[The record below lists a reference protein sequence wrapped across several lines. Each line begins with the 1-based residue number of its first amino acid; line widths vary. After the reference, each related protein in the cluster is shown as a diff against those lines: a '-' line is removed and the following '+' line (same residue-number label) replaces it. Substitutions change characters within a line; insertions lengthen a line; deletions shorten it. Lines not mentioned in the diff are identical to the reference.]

1 MLRHFH
7 KLVRNILFVSLV
19 SALSSC
25 WLFNQPTLDIQ
36 GHRGARG
43 LFPENTLIGF
53 RKTIEMGIT
62 TLELD
67 LGLTKGLVPVVS
79 HDPYLNQNLCLDSNG
94 YSIATD
100 TLGYG
105 PLISNLTLKE
115 IKTFDCGSLNPDVL
129 RFPQPPR
136 KNIPGEKIP
145 TLQEVFDLLAEYP
158 EKNIWLNIEIKIV
171 PKSKVAAPVDE
182 FVKAVVQVI
191 NQNNAAGKV
200 NIQSFDWQVLE
211 SVKIQA
217 PYIKTAALLGQSTFK
232 SINDSVPSP
241 WLNGIHFENSGGTA
255 LAILQK
261 AENYVDIFSPS
272 WQLIIPKD
280 PLFLGNTVKELEMN
294 GFPVI
299 PWTINRTKIMEKVIL
314 EGVDGIITDYPD
326 SLIMVMENM
335 GIKKK

>member
-1 MLRHFH
+1 MG
-7 KLVRNILFVSLV
+7 
-19 SALSSC
+19 SALLSC
-25 WLFNQPTLDIQ
+25 WLFYPPALDIQ

-43 LFPENTLIGF
+43 LFPENTLVGF
-53 RKTIEMGIT
+53 RKTIEMGVT

-67 LGLTKGLVPVVS
+67 LNLSKDLGLIVY
-79 HDPYLNQNLCLDSNG
+79 HDPYINQNLCLDDNG
-94 YSIATD
+94 DSIATD
-100 TLGYG
+100 MFGYG

-145 TLQEVFDLLAEYP
+145 ILQEVFDLLAEYP
-158 EKNIWLNIEIKIV
+158 EKNIWLNIELKI
-171 PKSKVAAPVDE
+171 STEFQLTAPIDA

-191 NQNNAAGKV
+191 NHNSAANKV

-217 PYIKTAALLGQSTFK
+217 PYIKTAALLGQFTFK

-241 WLNGIHFENSGGTA
+241 WLNGIHFEKSGSTA
-255 LAILQK
+255 LTMLKK
-261 AENYVDIFSPS
+261 AENYIDIFSPS
-272 WQLIIPKD
+272 WRLIMPED
-280 PLFLGNTVKELEMN
+280 SLFLGNTVNELKNN

-299 PWTINRTKIMEKVIL
+299 PWTINRTKTMEKVIL
-314 EGVDGIITDYPD
+314 QDVDGIITDYPD
-326 SLIMVMENM
+326 SLLMVMKKM
-335 GIKKK
+335 GIIKR

>member
-1 MLRHFH
+1 M
-7 KLVRNILFVSLV
+7 VSILL
-19 SALSSC
+19 SC
-25 WLFNQPTLDIQ
+25 WLFYPPTLDIQ

-43 LFPENTLIGF
+43 LFPENTLVGF
-53 RKTIEMGIT
+53 RKTIEMGVT

-67 LGLTKGLVPVVS
+67 LNLSKDLGLIVY
-79 HDPYLNQNLCLDSNG
+79 HDPYINQNLCLDANG
-94 YSIATD
+94 DSIATD
-100 TLGYG
+100 MLGYG

-145 TLQEVFDLLAEYP
+145 ILQEVFDLLAEYP
-158 EKNIWLNIEIKIV
+158 EKNIWLNIEIKISPEFQV
-171 PKSKVAAPVDE
+171 TAPIDV

-191 NQNNAAGKV
+191 NHNSAANKV

-217 PYIKTAALLGQSTFK
+217 PYIKTAALLGQFTFK

-241 WLNGIHFENSGGTA
+241 WLNGIHFEKSGSTA
-255 LAILQK
+255 LTMLKK
-261 AENYVDIFSPS
+261 AENYIDIFSPS
-272 WQLIIPKD
+272 WRLIMPED
-280 PLFLGNTVKELEMN
+280 SLFLGNTVNELKNN

-299 PWTINRTKIMEKVIL
+299 PWTINRTKTMEKVIL
-314 EGVDGIITDYPD
+314 QGVDGIITDYPD
-326 SLIMVMENM
+326 SLLMVMKKM
-335 GIKKK
+335 GIIKR

>member
-7 KLVRNILFVSLV
+7 KLVRKILFVLLV
-19 SALSSC
+19 STLSSC
-25 WLFNQPTLDIQ
+25 WLFYQPTLDIQ

-53 RKTIEMGIT
+53 RKTIEMGVT

-67 LGLTKGLVPVVS
+67 LGLTKDLIPVVS
-79 HDPYLNQNLCLDSNG
+79 HDPYLNQNLCLDANG
-94 YSIATD
+94 DSIATD

-158 EKNIWLNIEIKIV
+158 NNNIWLNIEIKIV
-171 PKSKVAAPVDE
+171 PKSQVTTPVDG

-255 LAILQK
+255 LAILHEAQ
-261 AENYVDIFSPS
+261 NYVDIFSPS
-272 WQLIIPKD
+272 WRLIMPKD
-280 PLFLGNTVKELEMN
+280 SLFLGNTVNELKNN

-299 PWTINRTKIMEKVIL
+299 PWTINRTKTMEKVIL
-314 EGVDGIITDYPD
+314 QGVDGIITDYPD
-326 SLIMVMENM
+326 SLLMVMKKM
-335 GIKKK
+335 GIIKR

>member
-7 KLVRNILFVSLV
+7 KLVKQILFVSLV
-19 SALSSC
+19 SFLFSC
-25 WLFNQPTLDIQ
+25 LLFYPTTLDIQ

-53 RKTIEMGIT
+53 RKTIEMGVT

-79 HDPYLNQNLCLDSNG
+79 HDPYLNQNLCLDANG
-94 YSIATD
+94 DSIAID

-171 PKSKVAAPVDE
+171 PKSKVAAPVNE

-255 LAILQK
+255 LTMLQE
-261 AENYVDIFSPS
+261 AENYIDIFSPF
-272 WQLIIPKD
+272 WRLIMPKD
-280 PLFLGNTVKELEMN
+280 SLFLGNTVDELKNN

-299 PWTINRTKIMEKVIL
+299 PWTINRTKTMEKVIL
-314 EGVDGIITDYPD
+314 LGVDGIITDYPD
-326 SLIMVMENM
+326 SLLMVMKKM
-335 GIKKK
+335 GIKRR

>member
-7 KLVRNILFVSLV
+7 KLVKQILFVSLV
-19 SALSSC
+19 SFLFSC
-25 WLFNQPTLDIQ
+25 LLFYPTTLDIQ

-53 RKTIEMGIT
+53 RKTIEMGVT

-67 LGLTKGLVPVVS
+67 LGLTKGLVPVVC
-79 HDPYLNQNLCLDSNG
+79 HDPYLNQNLCLDANG
-94 YSIATD
+94 DSIETD

-158 EKNIWLNIEIKIV
+158 NNNIWLNIEIKIV
-171 PKSKVAAPVDE
+171 PKSQVTTPVDG

-255 LAILQK
+255 LAILHEAQ
-261 AENYVDIFSPS
+261 NYVDIFSPS
-272 WQLIIPKD
+272 WRLIMPKD
-280 PLFLGNTVKELEMN
+280 SLFLGNTVNELKNN

-299 PWTINRTKIMEKVIL
+299 PWTINRTKTMEKVIL
-314 EGVDGIITDYPD
+314 LGVDGIITDYPD
-326 SLIMVMENM
+326 SLLMVMKKM
-335 GIKKK
+335 GIKKR

>member
-1 MLRHFH
+1 MLIHFH
-7 KLVRNILFVSLV
+7 KLVRQITFVLLV

-25 WLFNQPTLDIQ
+25 WLFYQPTLDIQ

-53 RKTIEMGIT
+53 RKTIEMGVT

-67 LGLTKGLVPVVS
+67 LGLTKGLIPVVS
-79 HDPYLNQNLCLDSNG
+79 HDPYLNQNLCLDANG
-94 YSIATD
+94 DSIAID

-158 EKNIWLNIEIKIV
+158 NNNIWLNIEIKIV
-171 PKSKVAAPVDE
+171 PNSQVTTPVDG
-182 FVKAVVQVI
+182 FVKAVVQVM

-200 NIQSFDWQVLE
+200 NIQSFDWRVLE

-217 PYIKTAALLGQSTFK
+217 PYIKTAALLGQATFK

-255 LAILQK
+255 LAILHEAQ
-261 AENYVDIFSPS
+261 NYVDIFSPS
-272 WQLIIPKD
+272 WRLIMPKD
-280 PLFLGNTVKELEMN
+280 SLFLGNTVNELKNN

-314 EGVDGIITDYPD
+314 LGVDGIITDYPD
-326 SLIMVMENM
+326 SLLMVIKKM
-335 GIKKK
+335 GIKKR

>member
-7 KLVRNILFVSLV
+7 KLVRKILFVLLV
-19 SALSSC
+19 STLSSC
-25 WLFNQPTLDIQ
+25 WLFYQPTLDIQ

-53 RKTIEMGIT
+53 RKTIEMGVT

-67 LGLTKGLVPVVS
+67 LGLTKDLVPVVS
-79 HDPYLNQNLCLDSNG
+79 HDPYLNQNLCLDANG
-94 YSIATD
+94 DSIATD

-158 EKNIWLNIEIKIV
+158 NNNIWLNIEIKIV
-171 PKSKVAAPVDE
+171 PKSQVTTPVDG

-255 LAILQK
+255 LAILHEAQ
-261 AENYVDIFSPS
+261 NYVDIFSPS
-272 WQLIIPKD
+272 WRLIMPKD
-280 PLFLGNTVKELEMN
+280 SLFLGNTVNELKNN

-299 PWTINRTKIMEKVIL
+299 PWTINRTKTMEKVIL
-314 EGVDGIITDYPD
+314 LGVDGIITDYPD
-326 SLIMVMENM
+326 SLLMVMKKM
-335 GIKKK
+335 GIKKR

>member
-1 MLRHFH
+1 M
-7 KLVRNILFVSLV
+7 V
-19 SALSSC
+19 SALLSC
-25 WLFNQPTLDIQ
+25 WLFYPPALDIQ

-43 LFPENTLIGF
+43 LFPENTLVGF
-53 RKTIEMGIT
+53 RKTIEMGVT

-67 LGLTKGLVPVVS
+67 LNLSKDLGLIVY
-79 HDPYLNQNLCLDSNG
+79 HDPYINQNLCLDANG
-94 YSIATD
+94 DSIATD
-100 TLGYG
+100 MLGYG

-145 TLQEVFDLLAEYP
+145 ILQEVFDLLAEYP
-158 EKNIWLNIEIKIV
+158 EKNIWLNIEIKISPEFQV
-171 PKSKVAAPVDE
+171 TAPIDV

-191 NQNNAAGKV
+191 NHNSAANKV

-217 PYIKTAALLGQSTFK
+217 PYIKTAALLGQFTFK

-241 WLNGIHFENSGGTA
+241 WLNGIHFEKSGSTA
-255 LAILQK
+255 LTMLKK
-261 AENYVDIFSPS
+261 AENYIDIFSPS
-272 WQLIIPKD
+272 WRLIMPED
-280 PLFLGNTVKELEMN
+280 SLFLGNTVNELKNN

-299 PWTINRTKIMEKVIL
+299 PWTINRTKTMEKVIL
-314 EGVDGIITDYPD
+314 QGVDGIITDYPD
-326 SLIMVMENM
+326 SLLMVMKKM
-335 GIKKK
+335 GIIKR

>member
-7 KLVRNILFVSLV
+7 KLVKKILFVSLV
-19 SALSSC
+19 STLSSC
-25 WLFNQPTLDIQ
+25 WLFYQPTLDIQ

-53 RKTIEMGIT
+53 RKTIEMDVT

-67 LGLTKGLVPVVS
+67 LGLTKGLVPVVT

-158 EKNIWLNIEIKIV
+158 EKNIWLDR
-171 PKSKVAAPVDE
+171 KS
-182 FVKAVVQVI
+182 VV
-191 NQNNAAGKV
+191 
-200 NIQSFDWQVLE
+200 
-211 SVKIQA
+211 
-217 PYIKTAALLGQSTFK
+217 
-232 SINDSVPSP
+232 
-241 WLNGIHFENSGGTA
+241 
-255 LAILQK
+255 
-261 AENYVDIFSPS
+261 
-272 WQLIIPKD
+272 
-280 PLFLGNTVKELEMN
+280 
-294 GFPVI
+294 
-299 PWTINRTKIMEKVIL
+299 
-314 EGVDGIITDYPD
+314 
-326 SLIMVMENM
+326 
-335 GIKKK
+335 